1 MKENTKNQIE
11 EMKKQT
17 IGVEIEMADITR
29 EKAIRTVAE
38 YFNTL
43 DTVEYIGGA
52 YRAWSCKDNKGRTWT
67 VTRFRSMRWRTRHT
81 VNRLACSG
89 STADT
94 TKSLSFRACPLQDS
108 LNKTRNR
115 TKRITSRVNSKGH
128 LKESSGTRNAIST
141 S

>member
-29 EKAIRTVAE
+29 ENAIRTVAE
-38 YFNTL
+38 YFGTE

-67 VTRFRSMRWRTRHT
+67 VTR
-81 VNRLACSG
+81 
-89 STADT
+89 
-94 TKSLSFRACPLQDS
+94 DS
-108 LNKTRNR
+108 SIIARNDD
-115 TKRITSRVNSKGH
+115 
-128 LKESSGTRNAIST
+128 
-141 S
+141 